1 MKKILLS
8 MAAVAM
14 AFSANATA
22 YTLFDINND
31 YNWGGD
37 VNGYGTTETFGTV
50 TFEVKSVKSTSTTDL
65 KSPVD
70 NDFSWRIYK
79 SSDVVITSSVD
90 IKTIVITFDDYTSG
104 SNTYYA
110 EMDLSEGWQGT
121 LDGLTYTVT
130 SDGLKN
136 ITLKAAKQQVRIK
149 TIIASTDASLEG
161 ALTPDK
167 TEAAGGGGEPVNP
180 DEPTDPN
187 VIYSNTFDS
196 NFDGWTKI
204 NDETLSDFKGW
215 KINNNNP
222 KCLICNSYYGG
233 EAHAA
238 DSWVVRE
245 FDFANRTD
253 VNMTFEQAFGYDFPQ
268 EQNDN
273 YTVNIRTAGGEWTVL
288 ALSNWPEKPAKNWS
302 DWVSNDLD
310 LSEWDGQKVEIGF
323 RYLNDGSKSGAWEI
337 KNLVIK
343 GTPGAGAVEG
353 IEADENVAPVYYNLQ
368 GVRVNNPE
376 NGLFIQVK
384 GSKATKVLVK

>member
-1 MKKILLS
+1 MKKLLLS
-8 MAAVAM
+8 LAAVA
-14 AFSANATA
+14 AAAVSANATA
-22 YTLFDINND
+22 YTIFDSSNA
-31 YNWGGD
+31 YNWGGGD
-37 VNGYGTTETFGTV
+37 NGWATVETFGAT
-50 TFEVKSVKSTSTTDL
+50 TFNVKSEKASSTNALPSPADNNYSWKMYKGSTIT
-65 KSPVD
+65 
-70 NDFSWRIYK
+70 IE
-79 SSDVVITSSVD
+79 SSNVD
-90 IKTIVITFDDYTSG
+90 IKTIVV
-104 SNTYYA
+104 
-110 EMDLSEGWQGT
+110 T
-121 LDGLTYTVT
+121 LDDFSKSQYVGEAVLSDGWTGALDGVTYTIT
-130 SDGLKN
+130 SAGLKS
-136 ITLKAAKQQVRIK
+136 ITMKAEVKQLRIK

-167 TEAAGGGGEPVNP
+167 TEAVGGGDEPVNP

-204 NDETLSDFKGW
+204 NDKTLSDFSGW

-222 KCLICNSYYGG
+222 KCLICNSYYSG

-268 EQNDN
+268 AQNEN
-273 YTVNIRTAGGEWTVL
+273 YTVNIRTVGGDWVAL
-288 ALSNWPEKPAKNWS
+288 ALSNFPEKPAKNWS